1 MSVRL
6 RTGII
11 GVGRAGGALGAALSR
26 AGHTVIA
33 AHAVSESSV
42 ERARTILPE
51 AELLGVEEV
60 VDKAD
65 LVLLAVPDDALP
77 ALARELPFHPGQFV
91 VHCSGRYG
99 TGVLEPARVRGALP
113 LALHPAMTLTG
124 TSLDVERL
132 AGAPFGVTAPALRMA
147 AEALVV
153 EMGGEPIWIPEEART
168 LYHAALAHSA
178 NHLTTLVASGVELL
192 QEAGVENSARL
203 LGPLLQASLD
213 NALRMGYPALT
224 GPVVRGDAST
234 VAAHVDV
241 LAFDP
246 QVQAAYIALARL
258 TADRALGAGPAAPG
272 RRGGV
277 AERPG
282 RQVMR
287 IVHSRTDLVADS
299 GDARRG
305 VVMTMGALHEGHAD
319 LIRAA
324 RDVDDHVTVTI
335 FVESH
340 PVRAA

>member
-11 GVGRAGGALGAALSR
+11 GVGRAGGALGAALSQ
-26 AGHTVIA
+26 AGHPVIA
-33 AHAVSESSV
+33 AHALSENSI

-51 AELLGVEEV
+51 AELVGVEEV
-60 VDKAD
+60 VDRAD

-99 TGVLEPARVRGALP
+99 VGVLEPAQAKGALP

-132 AGAPFGVTAPALRMA
+132 AGAPFGVTAPEPLRMA

-153 EMGGEPIWIPEEART
+153 EMGGEPIWIPEEARI

-178 NHLTTLVASGVELL
+178 NHLITLVASGVELL

-203 LGPLLQASLD
+203 LAPLLQASLD

-234 VAAHVDV
+234 VAAHVDA

-258 TADRALGAGPAAPG
+258 TADRALAEGLLRPAAAEGLLNALGG
-272 RRGGV
+272 R
-277 AERPG
+277 P
-282 RQVMR
+282 
-287 IVHSRTDLVADS
+287 
-299 GDARRG
+299 
-305 VVMTMGALHEGHAD
+305 
-319 LIRAA
+319 
-324 RDVDDHVTVTI
+324 
-335 FVESH
+335 
-340 PVRAA
+340 

>member
-11 GVGRAGGALGAALSR
+11 GVGRAGGALGAALAR
-26 AGHTVIA
+26 AGHPVVA
-33 AHAVSESSV
+33 AHAVSESSL

-51 AELLGVEEV
+51 ADLVSVEEV
-60 VDKAD
+60 VDRAD

-77 ALARELPFHPGQFV
+77 ALARELSFRPGQFV

-99 TGVLEPARVRGALP
+99 VVVLEPARARGALP

-132 AGAPFGVTAPALRMA
+132 AGAPFGVTAAEPLRMA

-178 NHLTTLVASGVELL
+178 NHLITLVASGVQLL
-192 QEAGVENSARL
+192 EEAGVENSSRL
-203 LGPLLQASLD
+203 LTPLLQASLD

-234 VAAHVDV
+234 VAAHVEA
-241 LAFDP
+241 LHFDP
-246 QVQAAYIALARL
+246 QVQAAYVALARL
-258 TADRALGAGPAAPG
+258 TADRALAYGLLRPAAAEGLLNALGG
-272 RRGGV
+272 R
-277 AERPG
+277 P
-282 RQVMR
+282 
-287 IVHSRTDLVADS
+287 
-299 GDARRG
+299 
-305 VVMTMGALHEGHAD
+305 
-319 LIRAA
+319 
-324 RDVDDHVTVTI
+324 
-335 FVESH
+335 
-340 PVRAA
+340 